1 MSGGSRTG
9 ERTAGATKT
18 ALDGSQRALP
28 GAGPGRPRRRGGLA
42 WLGAGL
48 LAAALV
54 GLTMVTFRGTP
65 SRHTLV
71 VASMPYWSIGHGTEV
86 VLAHRGAVT
95 EVSPWMY
102 GLDRAGGIDTQYRPG
117 QAAAVTGDI
126 RRLRSAGLLVVPSLA
141 NITGGQWA
149 YPAVGRMLHSPPLMA
164 RHVAAIVALVQREH
178 YAGIDIDYE
187 NLHAADRQ
195 AFTTFVTRLAHALH
209 ARGKVLSVAVFAK
222 TTNAGTAPFN
232 VAQDYAAIGR
242 AADQV
247 RLMAYDYHWPTS
259 PPGPVAPVSWVRS
272 VLRYARTQIPAAKIV
287 LGIPL
292 YGYDWSGGHASG
304 LSWLQALRLSR
315 QYHVT
320 PRYDAASQAPW
331 FSYTDAAGRRHTVWF
346 ENAESSRAKFE
357 VAQGAGIAG
366 VYLWMY
372 GYEDT
377 ATWTAVHQVL
387 PASGPHALSTSK
399 AVP

>member
-1 MSGGSRTG
+1 MTG
-9 ERTAGATKT
+9 AV
-18 ALDGSQRALP
+18 
-28 GAGPGRPRRRGGLA
+28 
-42 WLGAGL
+42 WLGVVL
-48 LAAALV
+48 LAAALA
-54 GLTMVTFRGTP
+54 GLTMVSWRSTP

-71 VASMPYWSIGHGTEV
+71 VASLPYWNISHGTKV
-86 VLAHRGAVT
+86 VLSHRGAAT

-102 GLDRAGGIDTQYRPG
+102 GLDRTGRINTQYRPG
-117 QAAAVTGDI
+117 QAAAVTADI
-126 RRLRSAGLLVVPSLA
+126 RRLRSAGLLVVPSVA
-141 NITGGQWA
+141 NITGGQWS
-149 YPAVGRMLHSPPLMA
+149 YPAVGRMLHSPPLLA

-187 NLHAADRQ
+187 NLRAADRE
-195 AFTTFVTRLAHALH
+195 AFTAFVSRLGRALH

-222 TTNAGTAPFN
+222 ASYSGTAPFN

-247 RLMAYDYHWPTS
+247 RLMAYDYHWATS
-259 PPGPVAPVSWVRS
+259 PPGPVAPVGWVRS
-272 VLRYARTQIPAAKIV
+272 VLRYAKTQIPAAKIV

-292 YGYDWSGGHASG
+292 YGYNWSGGHATG

-315 QYHVT
+315 QYRVT

-331 FSYTDAAGRRHTVWF
+331 FSYTDASGRRHTVWF
-346 ENAESSRAKFE
+346 ENAASSRAKFE
-357 VAQGAGIAG
+357 AAQGAGIAG

-377 ATWTAVHQVL
+377 ATWPVVRQVL
-387 PASGPHALSTSK
+387 PAAGPHALSTSK